1 MIELSDKIIIYNIE
15 IIISAS
21 MIALIL
27 DPVKAIISKLKQKQQ
42 NPNSK
47 IKELEEKIET
57 GEFKFFKKLDS
68 YKPEIFIERSNQ

>member
-1 MIELSDKIIIYNIE
+1 
-15 IIISAS
+15 

>member
-27 DPVKAIISKLKQKQQ
+27 DLVKAIISKLKQKQQ

-47 IKELEEKIET
+47 IKELEEKIEI